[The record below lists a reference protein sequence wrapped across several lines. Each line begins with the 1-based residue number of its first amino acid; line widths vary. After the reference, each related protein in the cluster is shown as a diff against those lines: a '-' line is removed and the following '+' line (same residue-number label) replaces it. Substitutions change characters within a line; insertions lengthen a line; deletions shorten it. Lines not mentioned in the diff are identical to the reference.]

1 MRSLATRGLKGVR
14 GRGDIA
20 TGQKHH
26 RIEMTGFQQ
35 GPVKRHGCP
44 SHGIGLTPDERKIWV
59 TDGDNQHLHVFDTTV
74 MPPTQL
80 ASIKVRD
87 EPGWITF
94 TIDGRY
100 AYPSTGDVIEA
111 ASKKIITTLTD
122 ETETPVMSEKMLEI
136 QFQDDKVV
144 HTGDQFGVG
153 RTRATGGMRRAACP
167 KAK

>member
-1 MRSLATRGLKGVR
+1 MAADVVFSRQTLGV
-14 GRGDIA
+14 A
-20 TGQKHH
+20 
-26 RIEMTGFQQ
+26 
-35 GPVKRHGCP
+35 
-44 SHGIGLTPDERKIWV
+44 
-59 TDGDNQHLHVFDTTV
+59 TV

-111 ASKKIITTLTD
+111 ASKRIITTLTD
-122 ETETPVMSEKMLEI
+122 ETGAPVMSEKMLEI
-136 QFQDDKVV
+136 QFQDDNVV

-153 RTRATGGMRRAACP
+153 RTRATGGMP
-167 KAK
+167 KRKIAQCTFRLRLQSLLHQTFRC

>member
-1 MRSLATRGLKGVR
+1 
-14 GRGDIA
+14 
-20 TGQKHH
+20 
-26 RIEMTGFQQ
+26 
-35 GPVKRHGCP
+35 
-44 SHGIGLTPDERKIWV
+44 
-59 TDGDNQHLHVFDTTV
+59 

-122 ETETPVMSEKMLEI
+122 ETETPVMSEKMREI

-153 RTRATGGMRRAACP
+153 RTRATGGMP
-167 KAK
+167 KSKIAH